1 MRFLSTT
8 RSKNLLSVFCCSLGI
23 AHFCRLKILAT
34 RPPDPR
40 DITKLSLSHSGM
52 PPRAHSSTDYRSSTD
67 SSPLHN
73 DLLSANHRVLS
84 DPGGVEP
91 NTSAF
96 LRTHSTSLRF
106 RSSSSVFS
114 GKEQHNYVFLKK
126 IKAVMYNFGSPK
138 VGNFGFKLLYDKIV
152 PNSFRVV
159 IDGDLVVGLPPQGYD
174 HIGTEILLD
183 SLGAGSIIIDPSFVE
198 KWLRTHMKS
207 SVTVHSLLYYR
218 KGLLGLKLAAEY
230 LKKYAD
236 EIKQEDRDPL
246 KLVVQLRDSHKI
258 EKLVALH
265 QDLPAILATIQ
276 EEGDGEGEGEESF
289 HEQKKTRSV
298 SDQVPTE
305 EISVDQNRI
314 ALRFLHEE
322 GVSPVVSS
330 PVSVDISSPAVH
342 SAPLT
347 TAVSPSHSVAG
358 KPVNI
363 GEYAPSSLEK
373 FSSGRTP
380 VSFEMVSPS
389 LPQAAET
396 EPTTSEKLDQQHY
409 EHDVRNMNDL
419 LAQIKSVKRF
429 DTVEEWLKKNTIQ
442 RFKKKKPVEVTGS
455 VNSAPVIVGSQ
466 TIRQMNNSVGGNNYS
481 RDGNSDRSGISPS
494 IDRTSMQSLKKRNSN
509 NLIKDDADLSSSPK
523 DSNV

>member
-1 MRFLSTT
+1 VFVHLQLNYLSFFY
-8 RSKNLLSVFCCSLGI
+8 LLCLRV
-23 AHFCRLKILAT
+23 KILAS
-34 RPPDPR
+34 RPPVPG
-40 DITKLSLSHSGM
+40 DITKLSISHPGM

-67 SSPLHN
+67 SNPLHN

-84 DPGGVEP
+84 DPGGLEP
-91 NTSAF
+91 NSAAF

-106 RSSSSVFS
+106 RSASSVFS
-114 GKEQHNYVFLKK
+114 GKEHHNYVFLKK

-138 VGNFGFKLLYDKIV
+138 VGNYGFKLLYDKTV

-159 IDGDLVVGLPPQGYD
+159 VDGDLVVGLPPQGYD
-174 HIGTEILLD
+174 HVGTEILLD

-276 EEGDGEGEGEESF
+276 EEGEVESEDSI
-289 HEQKKTRSV
+289 HEKKKTRSI
-298 SDQVPTE
+298 SDQVPSE
-305 EISVDQNRI
+305 EISVDQNKF
-314 ALRFLHEE
+314 ALRHLQDAAHADNTH
-322 GVSPVVSS
+322 
-330 PVSVDISSPAVH
+330 VSVETSSASDVQ
-342 SAPLT
+342 STPLT
-347 TAVSPSHSVAG
+347 TAAPSSVSD
-358 KPVNI
+358 PVDI
-363 GEYAPSSLEK
+363 GEYVPSSSEK
-373 FSSGRTP
+373 FSSVRSP
-380 VSFEMVSPS
+380 LSSEKVSSSHATE
-389 LPQAAET
+389 A
-396 EPTTSEKLDQQHY
+396 EPTTSQKLDQQHY

-442 RFKKKKPVEVTGS
+442 RFKKKPVEVRGS
-455 VNSAPVIVGSQ
+455 ISCAPVIVGSQ
-466 TIRQMNNSVGGNNYS
+466 TIRQMNNSGGSNYIRES
-481 RDGNSDRSGISPS
+481 YGDHLSLSPS
-494 IDRTSMQSLKKRNSN
+494 IDRSSSHLKGDLLKKKNSN
-509 NLIKDDADLSSSPK
+509 NLIKDDADLPSSRK